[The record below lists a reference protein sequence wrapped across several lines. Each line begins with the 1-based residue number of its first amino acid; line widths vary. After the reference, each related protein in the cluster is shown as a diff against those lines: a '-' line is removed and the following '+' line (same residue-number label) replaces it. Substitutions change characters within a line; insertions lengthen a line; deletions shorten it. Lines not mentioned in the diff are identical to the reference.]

1 MLHNSLVA
9 KPEENSFGAQVNTMN
24 WFYFFS
30 GMQPPKSKPF
40 AWEGGEGHWPEPGRV
55 SGVSGMGGRS
65 IMSVHEMKS
74 DSCHLEKY
82 ERWYCPLSTLI
93 PPSPHPH
100 ILLNQIDIYIHVD
113 SWTLRF
119 SGTQKIDHIR
129 RVKFS
134 ATVQNIW
141 QTEQEAL
148 GTCSDTP
155 TSN

>member
-1 MLHNSLVA
+1 MLHNSFVA
-9 KPEENSFGAQVNTMN
+9 KSEENSFCAQVNTMN

-74 DSCHLEKY
+74 DSCRLEKY
-82 ERWYCPLSTLI
+82 EWWYCPLSTLI
-93 PPSPHPH
+93 PPSPHPSH
-100 ILLNQIDIYIHVD
+100 PPQPDRQID

-129 RVKFS
+129 RVS
-134 ATVQNIW
+134 SVQQSKIMSYMANR
-141 QTEQEAL
+141 A
-148 GTCSDTP
+148 GS
-155 TSN
+155 SGHM